1 MNFAKKDEISTNPKI
16 EKLNSSDTECLKSS
30 NDKILDTLTKT
41 KIDKNDINSKSSK
54 KMGLDREKS
63 LDEEDDSFDDDDDD
77 LKIEKKS
84 IKIEKTTA
92 AEVLNQP
99 KLDPKENLNLLKFEL
114 CYLVKKEIN
123 WIVYHTPDEIQ
134 KFFKK
139 IHRFIKN
146 DESAMKVMKVTSL
159 EKIKEYNNE
168 QMKIIKMIIC
178 MIGL

>member
-84 IKIEKTTA
+84 IKIEK
-92 AEVLNQP
+92 
-99 KLDPKENLNLLKFEL
+99 D
-114 CYLVKKEIN
+114 
-123 WIVYHTPDEIQ
+123 IVYRYNSPITDKLILRKERININP
-134 KFFKK
+134 FKK
-139 IHRFIKN
+139 TIR
-146 DESAMKVMKVTSL
+146 
-159 EKIKEYNNE
+159 
-168 QMKIIKMIIC
+168 
-178 MIGL
+178 